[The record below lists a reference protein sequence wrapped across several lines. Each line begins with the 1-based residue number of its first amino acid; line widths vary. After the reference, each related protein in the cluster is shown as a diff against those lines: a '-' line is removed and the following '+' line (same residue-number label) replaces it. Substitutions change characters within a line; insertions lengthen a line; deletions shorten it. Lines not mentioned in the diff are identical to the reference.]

1 MQFFKIAW
9 QNFLRNFWLTIT
21 SVIIMLLML
30 FSLTTIYGFNVL
42 GQEVLSSFKNKM
54 DFAIYLKQNVSQ
66 NQLALLKTDLENMSD
81 VKEINYLS
89 PEESLQQFKESHQ
102 DEPLI
107 LNSLEELNKNPLG
120 GVITI
125 KFYNPENY
133 QEVINLINQPS
144 YQSLIQEQN
153 FYDYQS
159 LINSFAKINKKITSS
174 GIFLS
179 SFFAL
184 IAILVIFTTIKLG
197 AVSRQKEI
205 KIMRLVGASAWTIRG
220 PFFIEGA
227 LYAFSAWLINLLI
240 IIPSVYFI
248 QPFLSKFLQ
257 IDFNLFN
264 YLTTSTGLVFW
275 LVLLFFS
282 LVISLIG
289 SSFAIK
295 KYLRV

>member
-30 FSLTTIYGFNVL
+30 FSLTTIYGFNIL
-42 GQEVLSSFKNKM
+42 GQEVLSSFENKM

-66 NQLALLKTDLENMSD
+66 NQLALLKTDLENLSD
-81 VKEINYLS
+81 IKEVNYLS
-89 PEESLQQFKESHQ
+89 PEESLKKFKETHQ

-107 LNSLEELNKNPLG
+107 LKSLEELNKNPLG
-120 GVITI
+120 GVISI

-144 YQSLIQEQN
+144 YQPLIQEQN

-159 LINSFAKINKKITSS
+159 LIDSFAKINKKITNS
-174 GIFLS
+174 GIFFS

-220 PFFIEGA
+220 PFFIEGS
-227 LYAFSAWLINLLI
+227 LYAFSAWLINLVI
-240 IIPSVYFI
+240 ILPSAYFL
-248 QPFLSKFLQ
+248 QPFLNKFLQ

-264 YLTTSTGLVFW
+264 YLTSTALAFW
-275 LVLLFFS
+275 LILLSFS
-282 LVISLIG
+282 LIISLIG